1 MLKLSQE
8 LTIFWR
14 VRLSV
19 VAVAAASLVLFC
31 KATAIVT
38 AMHEFI
44 KKRTFLSS
52 TESAEVI
59 QHTFLNETSKH
70 RPRLIVS

>member
-1 MLKLSQE
+1 M
-8 LTIFWR
+8 
-14 VRLSV
+14 
-19 VAVAAASLVLFC
+19 AVAAASLVLFC

-59 QHTFLNETSKH
+59 QHTFLNET
-70 RPRLIVS
+70 